1 MLKALLPAG
10 QDGQKT
16 DTERHL
22 TKQSL
27 LEAVARRS
35 DRDGTV
41 VQAKSMVLEKSS
53 LPPISTFPRPLTTKT
68 SQLVPSSQ
76 GCSFL
81 PGTQP
86 RQ

>member
-1 MLKALLPAG
+1 MAG
-10 QDGQKT
+10 RHIDQ
-16 DTERHL
+16 ERQCQTQNATSL
-22 TKQSL
+22 NSL
-27 LEAVARRS
+27 LLKPWLAGMS

-53 LPPISTFPRPLTTKT
+53 LPPISMFPRPLTTKT

-81 PGTQP
+81 PGKQP